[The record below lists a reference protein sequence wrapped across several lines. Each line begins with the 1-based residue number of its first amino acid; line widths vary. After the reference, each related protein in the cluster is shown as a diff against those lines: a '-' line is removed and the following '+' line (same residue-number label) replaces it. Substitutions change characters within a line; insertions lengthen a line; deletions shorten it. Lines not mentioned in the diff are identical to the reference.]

1 MLRHTGVET
10 ETKIKR
16 TIAAKQ
22 KKNCIISEMGS
33 RSVMFMILMSRRR
46 PSALGRFEWLETG

>member
-22 KKNCIISEMGS
+22 KKNYIISEMGIEVS
-33 RSVMFMILMSRRR
+33 YNRDIGTMLKEVFRIGKVRV
-46 PSALGRFEWLETG
+46 A

>member
-1 MLRHTGVET
+1 MRHTGVET

-22 KKNCIISEMGS
+22 KKNYIISEMGS
-33 RSVMFMILMSRRR
+33 RSVIIVILGRDRKR

>member
-22 KKNCIISEMGS
+22 KKNPERAGEGIFEFIDDLLDAGEVEVDARSEK
-33 RSVMFMILMSRRR
+33 
-46 PSALGRFEWLETG
+46 